1 MKNKLYAILAFTM
14 FIAIGL
20 TLWLT
25 MGHIFFLLNFT
36 YIGAFVSLG
45 LYLMLNKKRYARNVS
60 QIGVGLYML
69 VLLGA
74 VSGENMQI
82 EGFWFYLFSGVFQA
96 AVIHYLVAKIGG
108 PLLFGRGWCG
118 YACWTAA
125 ALDLLPY
132 KKKVGDRKE
141 KLGAIRYV
149 LFVVSFLYVGS
160 LFLLRLQNIG
170 QIMFISFIAGNI
182 LYYAAGIVL
191 AFVFR
196 DNRAF
201 CKYVCPVTAFLK
213 PMSYFSLLRIKTN
226 PDKCVNCGVCETICP
241 MNVAVTDN
249 RRSRK
254 NGTECILCLEC
265 VNVCPRNAVKF

>member
-1 MKNKLYAILAFTM
+1 MKNTVLALLALALFLV
-14 FIAIGL
+14 IGL

-25 MGHIFFLLNFT
+25 QDNLFFLLNFA

-45 LYLMLNKKRYARNVS
+45 LFLMLNKKPFARNVS

-69 VLLGA
+69 VLLGGMF
-74 VSGENMQI
+74 GENMQI

-125 ALDLLPY
+125 VLDLLPY
-132 KKKVGDRKE
+132 KTPVAERKR
-141 KLGAIRYV
+141 KLGVIRYI
-149 LFVVSFLYVGS
+149 LFAVSLIFVGS
-160 LFLLRLQNIG
+160 IFLLKVQDIER
-170 QIMFISFIAGNI
+170 IMYIAFIVGNV
-182 LYYAAGIVL
+182 LYYAVGVVL
-191 AFVFR
+191 AFAFK

-201 CKYVCPVTAFLK
+201 CKYICPITVFLK
-213 PMSYFSLLRIKTN
+213 PASYFSLLRIKVRQ
-226 PDKCVNCGVCETICP
+226 DQCVSCGKCEKGCP

-249 RRSRK
+249 RRSRR

-265 VNVCPRNAVKF
+265 LNKCPKNAIKM